1 MTWTIDEA
9 DLPTTERD
17 CLSTIFT
24 VGNGRICTRGTLGE
38 ERFEAFRGTYVSGLY
53 TRAGYGLIYLLMA
66 PDWLCAY
73 AAVATGRCACAASRR
88 TLDMRTGVLTRSA
101 TFRRG
106 DTELAV
112 TERRFCSLADPSLL
126 CQRLE
131 VQVLR
136 GADAVDVML
145 GIDGEVRNHPAKY
158 YAPGQLPNVD
168 ATGMRLSEIEA
179 LHADEAT
186 CRVILRSR
194 QSGRRVGMAGVIR
207 QVAGEALP
215 RMDGCADGRAGTI
228 FQVPA
233 GSTGRRYAFEKLV
246 RFDADFDGGGAWT
259 FDAPGAAE
267 RPAGETFDS
276 AEAASTQAWA
286 AFWQAADVEIDGDEA
301 AQRAVRFAVYSTRIA
316 APDDGG
322 RSSLGAKNLTGDWYR
337 GAVFWDMELY
347 QFPLLTAVAP
357 ELARNHVRYRA
368 RRLDAARVLAA
379 QDGYDGARFP
389 WHSYGTGLEEPPVL
403 GGFLYQQV
411 HLNAAVPWAIL
422 HYWHMTGDAATFADH
437 GLEVLLEQCRYWASR
452 ATEGPA
458 GVFHVRGV
466 CGPDE
471 IHPFVDDNAYTN
483 RMAAV
488 LLRYAAS
495 LASRPPA
502 ELAPAVKAVL
512 ARTGVTVEDLA
523 QWRRIAD
530 GMCVPALPGSGVPA
544 QFAGFEALAEPSP
557 AVVEQE
563 GPGRDKTCK
572 QADVLMLFQVLPMD
586 ERFGTGDAAAC
597 YAEYAPLCTQTSS
610 LSLCTHALVAARLGR
625 LRDAMRY
632 FEAAAGVDLADSF
645 GNTRHGIHGA
655 GEGGVWMA
663 VVQGFG
669 GLALDW
675 SPEANPALPRVE
687 PRCPPSW
694 RSLAY
699 GFHTAGQPVR
709 VTVRPD
715 RFTVANRGG
724 RPVRLLAG
732 GGEQLIPAGQ
742 TMSFRYD
749 PAWKDQR
756 LEGVIFDLDGVLV
769 STDRFHYAAWK
780 ELADELG
787 LPFDEQVNHQLR
799 GVGRA
804 DSLKRIYRHSNA
816 PLPPPDV
823 LAAQC
828 AKKNAR
834 YRDLIGRMTP
844 REVLPGSVELLAALR
859 EAGIRCGLASASRNA
874 GLVLERTGL
883 GGCFDAVSDGTCLT
897 ASKPDPQGFLTA
909 ARRLRVLPWNCIAVE
924 DAASGIEAIHRAGM
938 AALGIGK
945 QARGADVQ
953 VEGLSQV
960 TVELLE
966 DLFRRHSSPV
976 NPYLET
982 NVAKMKAEE
991 GSARAGQPTV

>member
-9 DLPTTERD
+9 GLPSTEGD
-17 CLSTIFT
+17 YLSTIFT
-24 VGNGRICTRGTLGE
+24 VGNGQICTRGTLAE

-53 TRAGYGLIYLLMA
+53 TRAGYGLAYLLMA

-73 AAVATGRCACAASRR
+73 VAAAGGRCECTASQR
-88 TLDMRTGVLTRSA
+88 TLDMRTGVLTRTA
-101 TFRRG
+101 TFRHG
-106 DTELAV
+106 GAELAV
-112 TERRFCSLADPSLL
+112 TERRFCSLADASLL

-131 VQVLR
+131 VKLPA
-136 GADAVDVML
+136 GAGGVDVVL
-145 GIDGEVRNHPAKY
+145 GIDGEVRNHCAKY

-168 ATGMRLSEIEA
+168 ATGVKLSEIEA
-179 LHADEAT
+179 LHADGAG
-186 CRVILRSR
+186 CHVVLRSR

-233 GSTGRRYAFEKLV
+233 GSAGRSYAFEKLV
-246 RFDADFDGGGAWT
+246 RLDADFDGGGTWR
-259 FDAPGAAE
+259 FDAAGAAAKL
-267 RPAGETFDS
+267 AGETFES
-276 AEAASTQAWA
+276 AAAANAEAWA
-286 AFWQAADVEIDGDEA
+286 AFWHAADVEIDGDEP

-347 QFPLLTAVAP
+347 QLPLLTAAAP
-357 ELARNHVRYRA
+357 ELARNHVCYRA

-389 WHSYGTGLEEPPVL
+389 WQSYRTGLEEPPVL

-411 HLNAAVPWAIL
+411 HLNAAVPWGIL
-422 HYWHMTGDAATFADH
+422 HYWHMTGDVETFAGR
-437 GLEVLLEQCRYWASR
+437 GLEVLVEQCRYWASR
-452 ATEGPA
+452 ATEGPD

-471 IHPFVDDNAYTN
+471 IHQLVDDNAYTN

-488 LLRYAAS
+488 LLRYAAA
-495 LASRPPA
+495 LALRPPA
-502 ELAPAVKAVL
+502 ELAPAVRAVL
-512 ARTGVTVEDLA
+512 AETGVTDQDVA
-523 QWRRIAD
+523 RWRRIAD
-530 GMCVPALPGSGVPA
+530 GMHAPTLPGSGVLA

-563 GPGRDKTCK
+563 GPGRDRTGK
-572 QADVLMLFQVLPMD
+572 QADVLMLFQALPAD
-586 ERFGTGDAAAC
+586 ERFGTADAAAH

-610 LSLCTHALVAARLGR
+610 LSLCTHALAAARLGR

-655 GEGGVWMA
+655 GEGGVWLA

-669 GLALDW
+669 GLGLDW
-675 SPEANPALPRVE
+675 SPDAGPAVPRVE
-687 PRCPPSW
+687 PRLPPPW

-699 GFHTAGQPVR
+699 GFHTKGRPVR

-724 RPVRLLAG
+724 RPVRLVAG
-732 GGEQLIPAGQ
+732 GAERLIAAGQ
-742 TMSFRYD
+742 TMSFPCE
-749 PAWKDQR
+749 PAWQDQR

-769 STDRFHYAAWK
+769 STDRFHYVAWK
-780 ELADELG
+780 ELADELS
-787 LPFDEQVNHQLR
+787 LPFDEEVNHQLR
-799 GVGRA
+799 GVGRT
-804 DSLKRIYRHSNA
+804 DSLKRIYRHSNV
-816 PLPPPDV
+816 PLPPADV

-834 YRDLIGRMTP
+834 YRELIGRMTP
-844 REVLPGSVELLAALR
+844 REILPGSVELLAALR
-859 EAGIRCGLASASRNA
+859 EARVRCALASASRNA

-883 GGCFDAVSDGTCLT
+883 AGCFDAVSDGTCLT

-909 ARRLRVLPWNCIAVE
+909 ARRLRVLPWNCIGVE
-924 DAASGIEAIHRAGM
+924 DADSGIEAIHRAGM
-938 AALGIGK
+938 VALGVGA
-945 QARGADVQ
+945 QARGAEVQ
-953 VEGLSQV
+953 VDGLSQV
-960 TVELLE
+960 TVGLLE
-966 DLFRRHSSPV
+966 DLFRRHSNPV

-982 NVAKMKAEE
+982 NVAKVKAEQ
-991 GSARAGQPTV
+991 GSARAGRPTT